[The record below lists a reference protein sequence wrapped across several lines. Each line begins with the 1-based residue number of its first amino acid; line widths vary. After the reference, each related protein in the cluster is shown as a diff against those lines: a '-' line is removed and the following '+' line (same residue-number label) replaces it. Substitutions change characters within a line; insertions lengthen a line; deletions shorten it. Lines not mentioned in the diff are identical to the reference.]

1 VFETVTVARYID
13 RKSKKQESG
22 QMRIILHAG
31 ANKTDDDRLLLSL
44 RRNLNLHF
52 HCPSNIAVHCVSG

>member
-1 VFETVTVARYID
+1 VFETVTVAGYID

-31 ANKTDDDRLLLSL
+31 ANTSVIFIAPQLKPA
-44 RRNLNLHF
+44 
-52 HCPSNIAVHCVSG
+52 PSK

>member
-1 VFETVTVARYID
+1 VFETVTVAGYID

-31 ANKTDDDRLLLSL
+31 ANKTDKDHLLIFIAPQLKPA
-44 RRNLNLHF
+44 
-52 HCPSNIAVHCVSG
+52 PSK